1 MLNNILQYL
10 DATARR
16 VPDKTAFSDG
26 RVALSFRELDGAS
39 RRIGTALCRLGYGR
53 EPVAVLMQRAPAEIA
68 AFLGVVR
75 AGCFYAA
82 LDEAMPAARM
92 EQILHTLSPASADLR
107 PAQPPPRA
115 DALVAS
121 GALAGCVLSYE
132 ELCLEEPDEAVL
144 AAVRDAAVDQ
154 DPIYVVFTS
163 GSTGVPKGV
172 AACHRSV
179 RTTPSRFA
187 KQSAFR
193 RTPCLPTTPLYF
205 DAPLKEIMPTLKYG
219 ATTYLVPKM
228 LFSFPIPL
236 CDFLNQHKVNT
247 VCWVV
252 SALTMISAF
261 GSAGQPPAALRPPS
275 ASGSEVFPRPQY
287 DRWRAALPNARFFNL
302 YGPTEATGMSL
313 LVARRPCARSGRT
326 DPGRAPLPQYRH
338 PAAGGGHARRAAH
351 HAG

>member
-1 MLNNILQYL
+1 MLNNILQYP

-132 ELCLEEPDEAVL
+132 ELCPEEPDEAVL
-144 AAVRDAAVDQ
+144 AAVRDAAVDR

-193 RTPCLPTTPLYF
+193 RTPCLPTRTHCILTHRSR
-205 DAPLKEIMPTLKYG
+205 EIMPTLKYG

-228 LFSFPIPL
+228 LFSFPIP
-236 CDFLNQHKVNT
+236 CVIFSNQHKVNT

-252 SALTMISAF
+252 SASTMISAF
-261 GSAGQPPAALRPPS
+261 GVLDSHPPRYRPPVCFRKR
-275 ASGSEVFPRPQY
+275 GVP
-287 DRWRAALPNARFFNL
+287 
-302 YGPTEATGMSL
+302 
-313 LVARRPCARSGRT
+313 
-326 DPGRAPLPQYRH
+326 AP
-338 PAAGGGHARRAAH
+338 AV
-351 HAG
+351 

>member
-1 MLNNILQYL
+1 MLNKILQYL

-92 EQILHTLSPASADLR
+92 EQILHTLSPRLLICDR
-107 PAQPPPRA
+107 HNRPRA

-121 GALAGCVLSYE
+121 GAFAGCVLSYE
-132 ELCLEEPDEAVL
+132 ELCLEEPD
-144 AAVRDAAVDQ
+144 
-154 DPIYVVFTS
+154 
-163 GSTGVPKGV
+163 KGV

-179 RTTPSRFA
+179 LDYTESLCEAIGFSEDTVFA
-187 KQSAFR
+187 NQ
-193 RTPCLPTTPLYF
+193 TPLYF

-261 GSAGQPPAALRPPS
+261 GVLDSHPPRYLTTVCF
-275 ASGSEVFPRPQY
+275 GSEVFPRPQY
-287 DRWRAALPNARFFNL
+287 DRWRAALPDARFFNL
-302 YGPTEATGMSL
+302 YGPTEATGMSCWWH
-313 LVARRPCARSGRT
+313 A
-326 DPGRAPLPQYRH
+326 DPGRAPLPQYRY